1 MENVAQMNEGQ
12 EEIAPVAK
20 QTQVLNVEFA
30 YIAAS
35 VAAIQTYI
43 LLVVLLPL
51 VA

>member
-1 MENVAQMNEGQ
+1 MENVALLNEGQ
-12 EEIAPVAK
+12 EEVA
-20 QTQVLNVEFA
+20 QTMEHKQVLNVEFA
-30 YIAAS
+30 YVAAS